1 MKSDNFTRHY
11 IIRHLSAH
19 ELGLPPLTAV
29 IMTVNLPHMVETSA
43 ADRGGGGE
51 QQGQFAPGPQF
62 KGAPQ
67 TVLNSFKYASF

>member
-43 ADRGGGGE
+43 ADRGGGG
-51 QQGQFAPGPQF
+51 G
-62 KGAPQ
+62 GATGAVCPRPP
-67 TVLNSFKYASF
+67 V